1 MTVDWD
7 RILPPAVAGGVA
19 LFYVA
24 RSSAA
29 TAGTKSVR
37 PPSAGAGLTATLPL
51 LACLAAAY
59 VAWREFDRPW
69 LAVAL
74 VIAGY
79 GVTQYV
85 RAIIAE
91 RRERR
96 DEAQWLVVIETTNRA
111 LRAGLP
117 LLDAL
122 RAAAAEAE
130 GAPRALVSEILQA
143 ERIGDDLSA
152 AVVRCMAKVQRPEFR
167 AFGMAIALNQDV
179 GGNLV
184 ATSARLSRTLL
195 ERSRVRRRAR
205 AIVSY
210 SRAASTALVLLPL
223 VAVTLLSQALDGY
236 ATFLFESAGGNFM
249 IAIAAALLIL
259 GLRAIQKMARLE
271 ADSAAPGGAQ

>member
-1 MTVDWD
+1 MIVDWD

-19 LFYVA
+19 LFYVS

-29 TAGTKSVR
+29 AAGTKPVR
-37 PPSAGAGLTATLPL
+37 ERSPGVGLTATLPL
-51 LACLAAAY
+51 LICLAGAY

-74 VIAGY
+74 VITGY
-79 GVTQYV
+79 GVTQYL
-85 RAIIAE
+85 RALVAE
-91 RRERR
+91 RHERR

-122 RAAAAEAE
+122 RAAAAEAK
-130 GAPRALVSEILQA
+130 GTPRDVVSEILQA

-152 AVVRCMAKVQRPEFR
+152 AVVRCMAKVQKPEFR
-167 AFGMAIALNQDV
+167 AFGMAIAMNQDV

-210 SRAASTALVLLPL
+210 SRAASTALVLLPIA
-223 VAVTLLSQALDGY
+223 AVTLLSQALEGY
-236 ATFLFESAGGNFM
+236 AAFLFESTGGNFM

>member
-29 TAGTKSVR
+29 AAGTKPAR
-37 PPSAGAGLTATLPL
+37 APSAGAGLTATLPL
-51 LACLAAAY
+51 LACLAGAY

-85 RAIIAE
+85 RAIVAE

-122 RAAAAEAE
+122 RAAAAEAK
-130 GAPRALVSEILQA
+130 GAPRAIVSEILQA